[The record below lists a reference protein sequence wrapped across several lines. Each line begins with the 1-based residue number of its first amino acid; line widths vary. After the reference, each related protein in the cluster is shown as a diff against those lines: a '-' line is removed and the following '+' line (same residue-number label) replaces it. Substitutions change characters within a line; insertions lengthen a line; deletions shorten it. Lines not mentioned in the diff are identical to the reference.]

1 MFAWWRR
8 RRDARAL
15 AERPIPDALWQAT
28 LARFDFIGQRSAA
41 DLAALR
47 RLATIFLDRKQF
59 HGAGGLTV
67 DDTMAVAVAAQ
78 ACLPVLHLG
87 LGAYDGF
94 VGIVMHPDEVVASRK
109 VQDDDGVVHEYDEVL
124 AGEAMHGGPVML
136 SWHDV
141 ATAGEHPEGA
151 YNVVIHEFM
160 HVLDMVEGEP
170 DGVPPLPRE
179 IDRQHWV
186 RVLEAALGQLER
198 AVDAGRD
205 TVLDPYGC
213 EGLDEFFPVAAEAF
227 FVAPHGLVDE
237 APALYDLLAR
247 YFRQDPAA
255 ALLRPDVVPP
265 APA

>member
-15 AERPIPDALWQAT
+15 ARRPIPDALWQST
-28 LARFDFIGQRSAA
+28 LARFAFIGQRDAA

-47 RLATIFLDRKQF
+47 RLATLFLDRKQF
-59 HGAGGLTV
+59 QGAGGLEV
-67 DDTMAVAVAAQ
+67 DDAMAVAVAAQ

-87 LGAYDGF
+87 LGLTAYDGF
-94 VGIVMHPDEVVASRK
+94 VGIVMHADEVVAART
-109 VQDDDGVVHEYDEVL
+109 VQDEDGIVHEYDEVL
-124 AGEAMHGGPVML
+124 AGEAMQGGPVML
-136 SWHDV
+136 SWRDV
-141 ATAGEHPEGA
+141 AAAGDPADGA

-160 HVLDMVEGEP
+160 HVLDMLEGEP
-170 DGVPPLPRE
+170 DGVPPLPRD
-179 IDRQHWV
+179 IDRRHWV
-186 RVLEAALGQLER
+186 QVLEAALGQLER

-227 FVAPHGLVDE
+227 FVDPHGLRDE

-247 YFRQDPAA
+247 YFKQDPAA
-255 ALLRPDVVPP
+255 VLRRPDALP
-265 APA
+265 A